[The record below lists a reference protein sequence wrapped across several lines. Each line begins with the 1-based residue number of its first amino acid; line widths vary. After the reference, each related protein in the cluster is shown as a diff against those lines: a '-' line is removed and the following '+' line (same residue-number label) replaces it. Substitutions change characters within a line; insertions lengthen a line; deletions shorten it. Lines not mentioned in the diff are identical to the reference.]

1 MLLAEDLVL
10 LLTDDRTGKPLVD
23 QLRRDLVLA
32 GAVVHEL
39 TELGRLRVTGR
50 DEELRPGRLVVADD
64 SPTRDDLLDA
74 TLQRLAGR
82 KPEKPKN
89 ALGGIGKGLHQRL
102 LERLS
107 ARGIL
112 RLEVDRVLGL
122 FPRTAWPAVD
132 SSHEDGVRRGLSD
145 VLVVGRTPTAHERIL
160 IALLDAVGQVPTVL
174 PGSDVSRRELRR
186 RARAVA
192 EDGGFA
198 ATAVRKAL
206 DDAIAA
212 TTVVATSQ

>member
-10 LLTDDRTGKPLVD
+10 LLTDDKTGRLIVD
-23 QLRRDLVLA
+23 QLRRDLVLS
-32 GAVVHEL
+32 GAVVHQL

-50 DEELRPGRLVVADD
+50 DEELRPGRLVVADG
-64 SPTRDDLLDA
+64 SPTGDDLLDA
-74 TLQRLAGR
+74 TLERLAGR

-89 ALGGIGKGLHQRL
+89 ALGGIGKGLYQRL
-102 LERLS
+102 LEHLA

-132 SSHEDGVRRGLSD
+132 STHEDGVRRGLSD
-145 VLVVGRTPTAHERIL
+145 VLVVGRTPTPHELTL
-160 IALLDAVGQVPTVL
+160 IALLDAVGQVPAVL

-206 DDAIAA
+206 DEALAA

>member
-10 LLTDDRTGKPLVD
+10 LLTDDKTGKPLVD

-50 DEELRPGRLVVADD
+50 DEEQRPGRLVVADD
-64 SPTRDDLLDA
+64 APTGDDLLDT

-102 LERLS
+102 LERLA

-112 RLEVDRVLGL
+112 RLEVGRVLGL
-122 FPRTAWPAVD
+122 FPRRAWPAVD
-132 SSHEDGVRRGLSD
+132 SAHEEGVRRGLSD
-145 VLVVGRTPTAHERIL
+145 VLVVGRAPTPRELTL

>member
-10 LLTDDRTGKPLVD
+10 LLTDDKTGKPLVD

-32 GAVVHEL
+32 GAVVHHL

-50 DEELRPGRLVVADD
+50 DEDLRPGRLVVVDD
-64 SPTRDDLLDA
+64 SPTGDDVLDRA
-74 TLQRLAGR
+74 LQRLAGR

-89 ALGGIGKGLHQRL
+89 ALGGIGKGLYQRL
-102 LERLS
+102 LERLA

-122 FPRTAWPAVD
+122 FPRTAWPAAD
-132 SSHEDGVRRGLSD
+132 STHEDGVRRGLSD
-145 VLVVGRTPTAHERIL
+145 VLVVGRPPTTDELIL
-160 IALLDAVGQVPTVL
+160 IALLDAAGQVPTVL

-206 DDAIAA
+206 DEAIA
-212 TTVVATSQ
+212 TTVVATS

>member
-10 LLTDDRTGKPLVD
+10 LLTDDKTGKPLVD

-39 TELGRLRVTGR
+39 TALGRLRVTDR
-50 DEELRPGRLVVADD
+50 DEEQRPGRLVVADA
-64 SPTRDDLLDA
+64 SPTGDDLLDA

-89 ALGGIGKGLHQRL
+89 ALDGIGKGLHQRV
-102 LERLS
+102 LERLA

-112 RLEVDRVLGL
+112 RLEVDRVLGV

-132 SSHEDGVRRGLSD
+132 STHEDGVRKGLSD
-145 VLVVGRTPTAHERIL
+145 VLVVGRAPTPYELTL

-212 TTVVATSQ
+212 TTVVATQ

>member
-10 LLTDDRTGKPLVD
+10 LLTDDKTGKPLVD

-50 DEELRPGRLVVADD
+50 DEEQRPGRLVVADD
-64 SPTRDDLLDA
+64 APTGDDLLDA

-102 LERLS
+102 LERLA

-112 RLEVDRVLGL
+112 RLEVGRVLGL

-132 SSHEDGVRRGLSD
+132 SAHEDGVRRGLSD
-145 VLVVGRTPTAHERIL
+145 VLAVGRAPTPHELTL

-212 TTVVATSQ
+212 TTVVATQ